1 MRESAMLYYGSDE
14 RNCSKCHKI
23 KGIECFETA
32 GNLFKTC
39 NLCRDRAR
47 MLAHDTTNH
56 YATMSSS
63 SASAESVSASYFV
76 PEPEAE
82 PEPNIRKKVR
92 GLADM

>member
-1 MRESAMLYYGSDE
+1 MLYYGSDE

-47 MLAHDTTNH
+47 MLAHSTTNH
-56 YATMSSS
+56 YANMSSS
-63 SASAESVSASYFV
+63 SAAASVSTSYFV
-76 PEPEAE
+76 AE
-82 PEPNIRKKVR
+82 PEPEPEPN
-92 GLADM
+92 

>member
-1 MRESAMLYYGSDE
+1 MLYYGSDE

-47 MLAHDTTNH
+47 MLAHATTNH
-56 YATMSSS
+56 YANMSSS
-63 SASAESVSASYFV
+63 SSSSAAASVSASYFV
-76 PEPEAE
+76 PEPCPE
-82 PEPNIRKKVR
+82 PEPDIRKKVR

>member
-1 MRESAMLYYGSDE
+1 MLYYGSDE

-39 NLCRDRAR
+39 NMCRDRAR
-47 MLAHDTTNH
+47 TLAHATTNH
-56 YATMSSS
+56 YANMSSS
-63 SASAESVSASYFV
+63 SSSSAASMSASYFV

-82 PEPNIRKKVR
+82 PEPDIRKKVR

>member
-32 GNLFKTC
+32 GNIFKTC
-39 NLCRDRAR
+39 NFCRTRAR
-47 MLAHDTTNH
+47 VLAHSTITR
-56 YATMSSS
+56 YANMSSS
-63 SASAESVSASYFV
+63 SASAASVSADYFV
-76 PEPEAE
+76 PEPCPE
-82 PEPNIRKKVR
+82 PEPDIRKKVR

>member
-39 NLCRDRAR
+39 NMCRDRAR
-47 MLAHDTTNH
+47 TLAHATTNH
-56 YATMSSS
+56 YANMSSS
-63 SASAESVSASYFV
+63 SAAASVSTSYFV
-76 PEPEAE
+76 AE
-82 PEPNIRKKVR
+82 PEPEPEPN
-92 GLADM
+92 

>member
-1 MRESAMLYYGSDE
+1 MLYYGSDE

-47 MLAHDTTNH
+47 TLAHATTNH
-56 YATMSSS
+56 YANMSSS
-63 SASAESVSASYFV
+63 SSSSAAAESVSTSYFV
-76 PEPEAE
+76 AEPEAE
-82 PEPNIRKKVR
+82 PEPDIRKKVR